1 MVHKELLNKLNHN
14 AKYYKNFN
22 KEIENLFEFLEKK
35 LGEEFNKY
43 CNEYYQNNCAR
54 LQIDRREKRHISE
67 NLSSKYINQIEK
79 ELEKKQQIEK
89 EILSRLEGKENIG
102 IDTVTL
108 KKRLINENEI
118 IITVFQNGNCVKRQ
132 DPDGIHIILLK
143 RKTLKFDPLSYSI
156 DIIEPCN
163 AESLDDSSPFT
174 LFFFDSSGI
183 KRDYKCNYSI
193 RFCPSLYSY
202 LSNLPLN

>member
-89 EILSRLEGKENIG
+89 
-102 IDTVTL
+102 
-108 KKRLINENEI
+108 
-118 IITVFQNGNCVKRQ
+118 
-132 DPDGIHIILLK
+132 
-143 RKTLKFDPLSYSI
+143 
-156 DIIEPCN
+156 
-163 AESLDDSSPFT
+163 
-174 LFFFDSSGI
+174 
-183 KRDYKCNYSI
+183 
-193 RFCPSLYSY
+193 
-202 LSNLPLN
+202 